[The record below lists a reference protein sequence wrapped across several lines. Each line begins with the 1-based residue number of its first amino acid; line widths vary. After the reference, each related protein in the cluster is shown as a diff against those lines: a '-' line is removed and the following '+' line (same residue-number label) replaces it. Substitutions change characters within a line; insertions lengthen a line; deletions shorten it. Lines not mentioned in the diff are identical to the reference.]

1 MENKS
6 LKNSWA
12 IAFTVAS
19 IWFGTHVGGGFASG
33 NQIIGYFAQFG
44 SLGSLIF
51 PLISMGLLAFVMSIM
66 LKFARLN
73 GFDNYKDTFS
83 ALYPKPWM
91 EIFFEIFYIVI
102 ILAAVAAAV
111 AGAGEV
117 RKEAAEGALGGSG
130 EADGEGE
137 GQDGKDTFHVVMDI
151 KICFLF
157 TKISIF
163 CIFVSIFIQIDYEQ
177 FLRYRKNPGDGRTL
191 RLERLP
197 SRPCRSL

>member
-19 IWFGTHVGGGFASG
+19 VWFGTHVGGGFASG

-44 SLGSLIF
+44 SFGSLIF

-83 ALYPKPWM
+83 AL
-91 EIFFEIFYIVI
+91 
-102 ILAAVAAAV
+102 
-111 AGAGEV
+111 
-117 RKEAAEGALGGSG
+117 
-130 EADGEGE
+130 
-137 GQDGKDTFHVVMDI
+137 
-151 KICFLF
+151 
-157 TKISIF
+157 
-163 CIFVSIFIQIDYEQ
+163 
-177 FLRYRKNPGDGRTL
+177 
-191 RLERLP
+191 
-197 SRPCRSL
+197 